1 MTSLDAAYRQNEPDV
16 ISESVDGEALIINL
30 RSGAYYSS
38 DGAGDQ
44 IWGLVVAGLPLAD
57 VAARLGACYG
67 LAPAV
72 AERSVLDFAAELE
85 REGLVVPLAAPAAAT
100 AEVPALS
107 NGHVFATPE
116 LHKYTDFQELL
127 LLDPI
132 HEVDQSLGWP
142 APR

>member
-1 MTSLDAAYRQNEPDV
+1 M
-16 ISESVDGEALIINL
+16 
-30 RSGAYYSS
+30 
-38 DGAGDQ
+38 
-44 IWGLVVAGLPLAD
+44 
-57 VAARLGACYG
+57 
-67 LAPAV
+67 
-72 AERSVLDFAAELE
+72 LDFAVELE
-85 REGLVVPLAAPAAAT
+85 REGLVVPLAAPAAT

-107 NGHVFATPE
+107 NGHVFAPPE